1 MNKILNSSL
10 YGEVRK
16 MNKYNIGDKL
26 FYYNFE
32 RNNIIEI
39 EVIAI
44 TFDEKND
51 IECRYNYLYKE
62 GDLYPTFN
70 ECFMDARNIIRSNME
85 DLEYELEIKCME
97 KYEIPIDE
105 EGGL

>member
-1 MNKILNSSL
+1 
-10 YGEVRK
+10 
-16 MNKYNIGDKL
+16 MNKYNISDKL

-32 RNNIIEI
+32 RNNIIEL
-39 EVIAI
+39 EVFAI

-70 ECFMDARNIIRSNME
+70 ECFMDARNIIRSHME

-97 KYEIPIDE
+97 KYEIPIE